1 MITYRGREFPDAR
14 TARASVLEFAAGPAV
29 AVADAEP
36 PMPVAPMLE
45 RRRDEPK
52 RRALVDKYRPRTL
65 AEVAGQPEVLAVL
78 RDFAA
83 MPYSW
88 PFILAGDTGTGKTSA
103 AWALAADLG
112 CDVDADP
119 AEFGGVFSIP
129 SGEHGADAVRDVW
142 PALWLAPFG
151 SERGWKVLIVN
162 EVEQVSG
169 KVELLWLDRLE
180 DLPPRTVIIFT
191 TNAVES
197 LPARFRDR
205 CTVLAFEA
213 SADRLDGPA
222 RGLARQI
229 WRQETGEDCP
239 PAIVQTIVDRATQAG
254 RVSFRRVV
262 QNIVPLLAAR
272 K

>member
-1 MITYRGREFPDAR
+1 VAILTEY
-14 TARASVLEFAAGPAV
+14 AATP
-29 AVADAEP
+29 
-36 PMPVAPMLE
+36 
-45 RRRDEPK
+45 
-52 RRALVDKYRPRTL
+52 Y
-65 AEVAGQPEVLAVL
+65 PEVFLL
-78 RDFAA
+78 
-83 MPYSW
+83 S
-88 PFILAGDTGTGKTSA
+88 GDTGVGKTSA

-112 CDVDADP
+112 CNVDSDP
-119 AEFGGVFSIP
+119 SEFGGVFSIP
-129 SGEHGADAVRDVW
+129 SGEHNVDALRDIW
-142 PALWLAPFG
+142 PALWGCPFD
-151 SERGWKVLIVN
+151 SARGWKVLIVN
-162 EVEQVSG
+162 EVEQVSA

-229 WRQETGEDCP
+229 WQQETGEDCP
-239 PAIVQTIVDRATQAG
+239 PAIVQQIVDRATQAG

-262 QNIVPLLAAR
+262 QNIVPLMAQKAR
-272 K
+272 